1 MEVGSEGKIQSMYRV
16 GCLDDT
22 LVNLSDQKTP
32 TIMAGMTLNDNKV
45 DFEVGTCA
53 VLAVMS
59 QSKFTKLKEMPLL
72 NLTTANYNHL
82 KVES

>member
-1 MEVGSEGKIQSMYRV
+1 MEVGSDSMFGV
-16 GCLDDT
+16 GFLDDT

-59 QSKFTKLKEMPLL
+59 
-72 NLTTANYNHL
+72 
-82 KVES
+82 